1 MKEFNFVEN
10 AQKDTQETANIQE
23 TNRQT
28 AQENAKTLGGVI
40 SNSQQNA
47 KPPYKKSSCR
57 IYVRSKHRWF
67 PVSKEYF
74 ETYMRDIGAFKKKQY
89 RQGLCKCPGTKEY
102 MCDCDCL
109 TCPFYKKGAFLSLD
123 APIVDDEGNEET
135 LMEQLMD
142 ESTLSP
148 EEELLVKDEY
158 GSLYRAIDQL
168 CEEDRILTLMTL
180 KGKLQIEI
188 ADVLGLK
195 RQSNV
200 RYRKQRVIEELKAI
214 LMCQYGFIKS

>member
-1 MKEFNFVEN
+1 M
-10 AQKDTQETANIQE
+10 TT
-23 TNRQT
+23 TNGDH
-28 AQENAKTLGGVI
+28 KTG
-40 SNSQQNA
+40 
-47 KPPYKKSSCR
+47 YR
-57 IYVRSKHRWF
+57 IYIRSERHWI
-67 PVSKEYF
+67 PVSKEYY
-74 ETYMRDIGAFKKKQY
+74 ETYMCEIGAFKKKQY

-109 TCPFYKKGAFLSLD
+109 TCPFYKKDAILSLD

-135 LMEQLMD
+135 LMEQLTD

-158 GSLYRAIDQL
+158 ESLYRAIDQL

-214 LMCQYGFIKS
+214 LMCQYGFINS